1 MSDKIVLNHEE
12 KDLELLDVKDLE
24 ISLKEDSFLR
34 LRILNINSKDNIKIT
49 AEVGSNSKIEVIYAD
64 FSDNDSNLDVKMNL
78 VGEGAYVDWKLATL
92 THHEN
97 KKVFDISFNH
107 LKPNTIS
114 YMDNYGVSKD
124 KSSIVFSGCNH
135 IFEHCYKSETKQ
147 NAKIIVFDEEASGVA
162 SPILKIDENDVKASH
177 GAVVGQLNNDHMF
190 YLMSRGLSQNEA
202 KQLITL
208 GYLKPISVHFSE
220 ENQNK
225 IIDAIRW
232 LS

>member
-12 KDLELLDVKDLE
+12 KDLELLDIKDLD

-34 LRILNINSKDNIKIT
+34 LRILNINSKENINIT

-64 FSDNDSNLDVKMNL
+64 FTNHNSNLNVKMDL
-78 VGEGAYVDWKLATL
+78 VGEGAYIDWKLATL
-92 THHEN
+92 SNNEN
-97 KKVFDISFNH
+97 KKTFDISFNH

-124 KSSIVFSGCNH
+124 KSNIVFTGCNH

-147 NAKIIVFDEEASGVA
+147 NAKIIVFDEEAGGVA
-162 SPILKIDENDVKASH
+162 SPTLRIDENDVKASH

-190 YLMSRGLSQNEA
+190 YLMSRGLSQVEA

-208 GYLKPISVHFSE
+208 GYLKPISVHFNE
-220 ENQNK
+220 QNQEK

-232 LS
+232 LA